1 MKATDIMEAL
11 TDMDDDVLMRAEIDP
26 PRRHILLLRSIRS
39 AAAACLIFAL
49 VITALIATDAF
60 ATETGLRW
68 RVRYREDEVTWLF
81 KDGMEQEGELPNYE
95 PTWLPEGYEL
105 TSDYWGPTRDRSIGY
120 KNQNDNQDLIWFHYL
135 QIGDK
140 DTYHLGALDKETY
153 EAESIEIN
161 GLPGELYTF
170 VDEPDRGYL
179 LWIDKH
185 NCIVFLLDFNSGA
198 EDAIRIAESV
208 TLIEEEL

>member
-11 TDMDDDVLMRAEIDP
+11 TDMDDDVLMRVEIDP

-60 ATETGLRW
+60 ASETGLRW
-68 RVRYREDEVTWLF
+68 RVRYRDDEVTWLF
-81 KDGMEQEGELPNYE
+81 KDGVEQDGDLPNYE

-105 TSDYWGPTRDRSIGY
+105 DREYWWPTRERTMHFE
-120 KNQNDNQDLIWFHYL
+120 NDHDAQRRVWFEYM
-135 QIGDK
+135 QITDK
-140 DTYHLGALDKETY
+140 QTISFGNLDQGTYEKETV
-153 EAESIEIN
+153 EIN

-170 VDEPDRGYL
+170 VDDPESGQL
-179 LWIDKH
+179 IWIDKRS
-185 NCIVFLLDFNSGA
+185 CIVFQLYFHCEA
-198 EDAIRIAESV
+198 EDALRIAKSV
-208 TLIEEEL
+208 ILIEGE